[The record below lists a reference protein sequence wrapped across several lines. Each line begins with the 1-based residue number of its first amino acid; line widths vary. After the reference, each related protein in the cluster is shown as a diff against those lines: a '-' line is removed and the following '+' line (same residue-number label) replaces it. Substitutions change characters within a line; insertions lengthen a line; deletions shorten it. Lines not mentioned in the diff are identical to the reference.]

1 MDVGY
6 ARTSTETQL
15 AGLEAQERLLR
26 QAGCERVFS
35 EQVSKRSRRRMG
47 ERSATHHF
55 LKYQQFSGLRF
66 AHPSCTMSDL
76 GRWRDHLI
84 GL

>member
-35 EQVSKRSRRRMG
+35 EQVSKRSK
-47 ERSATHHF
+47 RSPH
-55 LKYQQFSGLRF
+55 
-66 AHPSCTMSDL
+66 
-76 GRWRDHLI
+76 
-84 GL
+84 